1 MKKTFENDD
10 DQINDKN
17 ADYNDNDRINDRNAD
32 YNADDA
38 TAGFAL
44 PQLDEAGAS
53 EHGLASRPPQVS
65 LFVSLWTSMK
75 LLNPISRK
83 IRNTKNTKPGS
94 RQRRAQSTKPSA
106 TSANRTQS

>member
-1 MKKTFENDD
+1 MKKTFEKDN

-65 LFVSLWTSMK
+65 LFVSLWTS
-75 LLNPISRK
+75 
-83 IRNTKNTKPGS
+83 NTKNTKPGS
-94 RQRRAQSTKPSA
+94 RQRRARSTKPSA